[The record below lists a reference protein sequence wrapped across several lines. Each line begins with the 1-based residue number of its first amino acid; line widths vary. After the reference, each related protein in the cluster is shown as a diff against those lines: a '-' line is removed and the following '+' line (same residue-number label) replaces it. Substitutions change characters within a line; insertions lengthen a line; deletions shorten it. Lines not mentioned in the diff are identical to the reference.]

1 MKYRCFFTY
10 QVPKYFFGPA
20 SATVDMTLDEKI
32 SSQNIKS
39 VEDRGREIIESDLGC
54 ECSRFRLAAW
64 SEFIDTEGE
73 QL

>member
-1 MKYRCFFTY
+1 MKYRCLFLY
-10 QVPKYFFGPA
+10 QAPDYLGPA

-54 ECSRFRLAAW
+54 ECSRFCLAAW

>member
-1 MKYRCFFTY
+1 MKYRCLFLY
-10 QVPKYFFGPA
+10 QAPDYLGPA
-20 SATVDMTLDEKI
+20 FATIDMTLDEKI
-32 SSQNIKS
+32 SSQNVKL

-64 SEFIDTEGE
+64 SEFIDKEGE